1 MALLA
6 LTLAAAILVG
16 WLTGGR
22 LAHLD
27 RLRLRGGALVG
38 VSLLAQLGLATGVG
52 GARRLVLLA
61 VAQAALTAFCW
72 CNRRVTGIPLIAV
85 GFTCN
90 AAVMAANGAM
100 PVSADAIRR
109 VAGPGAG
116 VVVARGRHQLLESGD
131 PLPWLADVLPVPP
144 LGVVLSVGDVVLGA
158 GIVLL
163 VTVHMRQHGGTRAA
177 SS

>member
-6 LTLAAAILVG
+6 LTLAAAVLAG

-22 LAHLD
+22 LSHLEW
-27 RLRLRGGALVG
+27 LRLRGAALVG
-38 VSLLAQLGLATGVG
+38 VSLAAQLGLAAGVA
-52 GARRLVLLA
+52 GAPRLVLLA
-61 VAQAALTAFCW
+61 VAQAALAVFCW
-72 CNRRVTGIPLIAV
+72 CNRRVAGIALIAA

-100 PVSADAIRR
+100 PVSAAAVRR

-116 VVVARGRHQLLESGD
+116 VAVSRGRHQLLEPGD

-158 GIVLL
+158 GIVVL
-163 VTVHMRQHGGTRAA
+163 VAVHMRRPGGAGSAR
-177 SS
+177 S